1 MVVNLSHIQYKIC
14 VLTCQ
19 VSFHKNFM
27 PATRWRVQA
36 HKKDAAGSGYAAP
49 AASLRVI
56 IRSVKESLLVNTLG
70 HAAGV
75 LIFGIFLFLLIQDRA
90 ARRLR
95 GSTKSML
102 AAALALVWNLASLLV
117 LGMGARTGSDTVA
130 FSVLSLLPA
139 VLFDLCL
146 AGRQRVLARAGYIL
160 SAVAIALHTME
171 LFRHDALYHRWGLN
185 LITAGF
191 VALTF
196 IAAVTDLHYRKAWR
210 DANRRAA
217 TSRLVGT
224 MSLFL
229 LAISFVHFGEGHAQQ
244 VWSRELAFHHAAIP
258 LALLV
263 LLQDYRF
270 VLLDAFLRFLANVL
284 LAAVFTFGA
293 VEVWRWQFP
302 ERPSTPFS
310 QALLLSGFC
319 FSLVLFAM
327 LRTRVQNLLTRL
339 VFRRPDRDALIEKLK
354 APVRD
359 EPAYL
364 AMAAQQIGEFMGA

>member
-1 MVVNLSHIQYKIC
+1 M
-14 VLTCQ
+14 
-19 VSFHKNFM
+19 M
-27 PATRWRVQA
+27 E
-36 HKKDAAGSGYAAP
+36 G
-49 AASLRVI
+49 
-56 IRSVKESLLVNTLG
+56 VKESLLVNTLG

-146 AGRQRVLARAGYIL
+146 AGRQRLLVCAGYGL
-160 SAVAIALHTME
+160 SAVAIVLHAME
-171 LFRHDALYHRWGLN
+171 LFRHDAVYHRWGLN
-185 LITAGF
+185 LITIGF
-191 VALTF
+191 VALTC
-196 IAAVTDLHYRKAWR
+196 IAAVAVWR

-284 LAAVFTFGA
+284 LAALFVSGGA
-293 VEVWRWQFP
+293 AVWRLDPMHGTP
-302 ERPSTPFS
+302 EPFD
-310 QALLLSGFC
+310 QALMLTGACIVLILVAVLRSG
-319 FSLVLFAM
+319 
-327 LRTRVQNLLTRL
+327 VQRMLTRL
-339 VFRRPDRDALIEKLK
+339 VFRRPDREALLRKLK
-354 APVRD
+354 TPIRD
-359 EPAYL
+359 EEDYL
-364 AMAAQQIGEFMGA
+364 RAAAGLLGECMGAGVIDTARHMELRHIELDL